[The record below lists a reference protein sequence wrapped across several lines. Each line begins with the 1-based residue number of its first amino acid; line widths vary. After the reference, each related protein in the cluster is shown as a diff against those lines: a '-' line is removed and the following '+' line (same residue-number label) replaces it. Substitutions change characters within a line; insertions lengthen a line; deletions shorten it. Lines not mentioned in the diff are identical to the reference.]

1 MDQARVTGMELADRY
16 LRNAIVF
23 RVIGGISIVE
33 GLLLSIW
40 IGMGDNAGS
49 GLWLWWTLGQFVFG
63 AVCFWF
69 DRHYRKR
76 AAEAIANPGVRPE
89 SDQRHAA

>member
-1 MDQARVTGMELADRY
+1 MNQVRVTGMDLADRY

-49 GLWLWWTLGQFVFG
+49 KLWLWWAPGQFVCG

-69 DRHYRKR
+69 DRYYRRR
-76 AAEAIANPGVRPE
+76 AAEAIANPGVPSE
-89 SDQRHAA
+89 SDQRRAA